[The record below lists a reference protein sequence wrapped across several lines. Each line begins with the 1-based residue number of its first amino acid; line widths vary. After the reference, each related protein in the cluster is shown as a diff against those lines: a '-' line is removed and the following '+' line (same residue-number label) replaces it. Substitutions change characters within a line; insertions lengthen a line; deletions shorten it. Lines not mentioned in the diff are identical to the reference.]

1 MVIKLGNCVAGRQN
15 RTRHV
20 IRAGQSE
27 AEKPGCQAREGPGKQ
42 SHSGRASKADKWAG
56 QGQAG

>member
-1 MVIKLGNCVAGRQN
+1 MVIKLGNCLAGRQN

-42 SHSGRASKADKWAG
+42 GRVMPGDKGRDCEARETW
-56 QGQAG
+56 